1 MNGEVLVASNLYRIF
16 HIGDEEIFAL
26 RGVDLRVRAGEFVA
40 VVGPS
45 GSGKST
51 LLNCIAGL
59 DDPDGGYVDIGGD
72 RLSRRPERVR
82 ARIRAQRMGIMM
94 QSGNLFPHLHVVDNV
109 RLQQDLS
116 RKQHLPSVDD
126 LLGAV
131 GLHHRRL
138 AMPET
143 LSGGEAARAALAI
156 ALAVRPAL
164 LICDEPTG
172 EVDGATETSI
182 LTTLKASQ
190 LDGAAIVV
198 ATHSTAL
205 AARADRI
212 VRLSDGE
219 VQ

>member
-1 MNGEVLVASNLYRIF
+1 MNGEVLVASNLYRFF
-16 HIGDEEIFAL
+16 HVGDEESFAL
-26 RGVDLRVRAGEFVA
+26 RGVDLSVRAGEFVA

-109 RLQQDLS
+109 RLQQALS

-131 GLHHRRL
+131 GLHHRGL

-190 LDGAAIVV
+190 HGGAAIVV